1 MKYKL
6 KKIAVVPYKMIKAL
20 KSQLIDLLDQQL
32 TNESMFY
39 LIGSNLGWVR
49 VLLLANYEDLKPEDV
64 DDLDIIEDIV
74 PMCKEIIEKIK
85 EDIKEKSDKYILHE
99 YNEDF
104 TEPIGTH
111 LSVKYKV
118 SLGIVEDVISAIMGI
133 QETKTISAED
143 IDNILEDAEET
154 ILKGFPSLDC
164 IRIENLNAIE
174 IIKVYRKYFDLGIA
188 LLTKKKGHQPQRNQ
202 SR

>member
-6 KKIAVVPYKMIKAL
+6 KQVAVVPYKMIKEL

-32 TNESMFY
+32 SNETLFY

-49 VLLLANYEDLKPEDV
+49 VLLLANYEDLRPEDV

-85 EDIKEKSDKYILHE
+85 EDIKEQSDKYILHE

-111 LSVKYKV
+111 LSAKYKV
-118 SLGIVEDVISAIMGI
+118 SLGVVEDVISAIMGI
-133 QETKTISAED
+133 QETKTIRAED
-143 IDNILEDAEET
+143 IDNILEDVEET
-154 ILKGFPSLDC
+154 LLKGFPSLDC
-164 IRIENLNAIE
+164 IRIENLNTIE
-174 IIKVYRKYFDLGIA
+174 IVKIYRKYFDLGIA
-188 LLTKKKGHQPQRNQ
+188 LLTKKKGHQQQNTK

>member
-6 KKIAVVPYKMIKAL
+6 KQVAVVPYKMIKEL

-32 TNESMFY
+32 SNETLFY

-49 VLLLANYEDLKPEDV
+49 VLLLANYEDLRPEDV

-85 EDIKEKSDKYILHE
+85 EDIKEQSDKYILHE

-111 LSVKYKV
+111 LSAKYKV

-133 QETKTISAED
+133 QETKTIRAED
-143 IDNILEDAEET
+143 IDNILEDVEET
-154 ILKGFPSLDC
+154 ILEGFPSLDC
-164 IRIENLNAIE
+164 IRIENLNTIE
-174 IIKVYRKYFDLGIA
+174 IVKIYRKYFDLGIT
-188 LLTKKKGHQPQRNQ
+188 LLTKKKGHQQQNQR

>member
-6 KKIAVVPYKMIKAL
+6 KQVAVVPYKMIKEL

-32 TNESMFY
+32 SNETLFY

-49 VLLLANYEDLKPEDV
+49 VLLLANYEDLRPEDV

-85 EDIKEKSDKYILHE
+85 EDIKEQSDKYILHE

-111 LSVKYKV
+111 LSAKYKV
-118 SLGIVEDVISAIMGI
+118 SLGVVEDVISAIMGI
-133 QETKTISAED
+133 QETKTIRAED
-143 IDNILEDAEET
+143 IDNILEDVEET
-154 ILKGFPSLDC
+154 LLKGFPSLDC
-164 IRIENLNAIE
+164 IRIENLNTIE
-174 IIKVYRKYFDLGIA
+174 IVKIYRKYFDLGIT
-188 LLTKKKGHQPQRNQ
+188 LLTKKKGHQQQNTK

>member
-6 KKIAVVPYKMIKAL
+6 KQVAVVPYKMIKEL

-32 TNESMFY
+32 SNETLFY

-49 VLLLANYEDLKPEDV
+49 VLLLANYEDLRPEDV

-85 EDIKEKSDKYILHE
+85 EDIKEQSDKYILHE

-111 LSVKYKV
+111 LSAKYKV
-118 SLGIVEDVISAIMGI
+118 SLGVVEDVISAIMGI
-133 QETKTISAED
+133 QETKTIRAED
-143 IDNILEDAEET
+143 IDNILEDVEET
-154 ILKGFPSLDC
+154 LLKGFPSLDC
-164 IRIENLNAIE
+164 IRIENLNTIE
-174 IIKVYRKYFDLGIA
+174 IVKIYRKYFDLGIT
-188 LLTKKKGHQPQRNQ
+188 LLTKKKGHQQQNQR

>member
-1 MKYKL
+1 MKYTL
-6 KKIAVVPYKMIKAL
+6 KNIAVVPYRMVKEL
-20 KSQLIDLLDQQL
+20 KGQLVNILDQQL

-49 VLLLANYEDLKPEDV
+49 VLLLANYEDLKPEDI
-64 DDLDIIEDIV
+64 DKLDIIEDIV

-85 EDIKEKSDKYILHE
+85 EDIKEQSDKYILHE

-111 LSVKYKV
+111 LSAKYKV

-133 QETKTISAED
+133 QETKTIRAED
-143 IDNILEDAEET
+143 IDNILEDVEET
-154 ILKGFPSLDC
+154 LLKGFPSLDC
-164 IRIENLNAIE
+164 IRIENLNTIE
-174 IIKVYRKYFDLGIA
+174 IVKIYRKYFDLGIT
-188 LLTKKKGHQPQRNQ
+188 LLTKKKGHQQQNQR